1 MKKLF
6 FVGTLLVLFTCCEH
20 CHTIE
25 IRNELDCYV
34 DIALLMDETDEWRGL
49 KDTIIECIVYN
60 DCGFTIFKSDDK
72 SETCSFNYCDSLKIG
87 LDNEFLF
94 KIPPSYSLKY
104 TGDMNEGPLDILS
117 RISEI
122 DASYSDGTISAK
134 NNGVIQLF
142 SVNEYSYSSMRKVW
156 ILKW

>member
-1 MKKLF
+1 MKNLI
-6 FVGTLLVLFTCCEH
+6 LLGVFLILFTCCEH
-20 CHTIE
+20 WHTIE

-34 DIALLMDETDEWRGL
+34 DIAMLMEETDEWRGL

-60 DCGFTIFKSDDK
+60 DCRFTIFKSDDK
-72 SETCSFNYCDSLKIG
+72 SETCGFNYCDSLKIG

-94 KIPPSYSLKY
+94 KIPPFYSLKY
-104 TGDMNEGPLDILS
+104 IGDMNESPFDILS

-122 DASYSDGTISAK
+122 DASYPNGIISAK
-134 NNGVIQLF
+134 NDGVIQLF
-142 SVNEYSYSSMRKVW
+142 SVREDSYFSMKRVW